1 VAAPPDLHAPVAVII
16 VNWNSGELLARC
28 LASVKAQTLPPR
40 EVVVVDN
47 GSTDGSASGVEQI
60 YPGVRVLR
68 LPTNVGFASANN
80 AAAAAVPDAEWIA
93 LLNADAFAEP
103 TWLAELME
111 ATRTRPEFSFFA
123 SRLVSASAPDRLDGT
138 GDVYY
143 ASGWASRRDHGRRAA
158 ATGLEVGEVFAPC
171 AAAALYRK
179 DAFVGAGGFDEAYF
193 CYFEDVDLAFRLRL
207 LGHRCLY
214 VPKSVVQHLGSALTG
229 RHSDFTVYHGHR
241 NLVWTYVKNM
251 PSPLFLAYLPQ
262 HVLLNLVSFL
272 WFGLR
277 GQGGTILKAKWDA
290 LKGLPRVWRQRR
302 ALQRARRA
310 TAGEIR
316 ALIVRGFWR
325 PYVRRGLAGRP

>member
-1 VAAPPDLHAPVAVII
+1 VAGPRDPHAPVAVII
-16 VNWNSGELLARC
+16 VNWNSGELLERC
-28 LASVKAQTLPPR
+28 LASVQAQSLAPR

-47 GSTDGSASGVEQI
+47 GSTDGSATGVEQTN
-60 YPGVRVLR
+60 PRVRVLR
-68 LPTNVGFASANN
+68 LSANVGFAAANN
-80 AAAAAVPDAEWIA
+80 AAVADVPDAEWIA
-93 LLNADAFAEP
+93 LLNADAFAEW
-103 TWLAELME
+103 TWLAALME
-111 ATRTRPEFSFFA
+111 AARSRPEYSFFA
-123 SRLVSASAPDRLDGT
+123 SRLLSASAPDRLDGT

-143 ASGWASRRDHGRRAA
+143 ASGWASRRDHGRPAA
-158 ATGLEVGEVFAPC
+158 ATGLEMGEVFSPC

-179 DAFVGAGGFDEAYF
+179 DAFLRAGGFDEAYF

-214 VPKSVVQHLGSALTG
+214 VPQSVVRHLGSAVTG
-229 RHSDFTVYHGHR
+229 RNSDFTVYHGHR

-262 HVLLNLVSFL
+262 HVLLNLASLV
-272 WFGLR
+272 WFAFR
-277 GQGGTILKAKWDA
+277 GQGRTILKAKWDA

-310 TAGEIR
+310 TAREIR